1 MEPPSHEPM
10 ALLDNRNQLINHHR
24 GWSSRQVY
32 DSVGDSSSMCR
43 YVSAGVQSCAISNV
57 LQLDL
62 MDRSKARV
70 GMAAALAMACFPIA
84 VWASPS
90 GKLEDVKCNIQP
102 EGVGAILSLN
112 QRQNK
117 TCRVS
122 HQYISRGSGM
132 LTTILKP
139 SGDEL
144 KLTMSPTARPNEPY
158 QDQDGGYWVRGW
170 AWGWDDSGSRI
181 ETFANTETNE
191 FIILRY
197 E

>member
-1 MEPPSHEPM
+1 M
-10 ALLDNRNQLINHHR
+10 NWR
-24 GWSSRQVY
+24 
-32 DSVGDSSSMCR
+32 
-43 YVSAGVQSCAISNV
+43 
-57 LQLDL
+57 
-62 MDRSKARV
+62 KARV
-70 GMAAALAMACFPIA
+70 GIAVALAMVCLPI
-84 VWASPS
+84 VVGASPS
-90 GKLEDVKCNIQP
+90 GKLEDVKCNIQS
-102 EGVGAILSLN
+102 EGFGAIFSLN

-139 SGDEL
+139 NGDEL

-170 AWGWDDSGSRI
+170 SWGWDDSSSRM

-191 FIILRY
+191 FIILHY
-197 E
+197 Q